1 MISNEFI
8 KVCSKSFSK
17 NLSLREQ
24 LLSHFPNAQFN
35 DNGVN
40 FTTDKFAEFVG
51 DSIAIIAGLEP
62 VNTEFLDQCR
72 DLKFISKFGVGI
84 DNIDLDATKKHGVS
98 VGWSGGLNRRSVSEL
113 VLCYMIGL
121 TRNIFFSSRKLIED
135 NDWSKN
141 GGQELSGK
149 VVGIIGLGH
158 IGKDLAKLLK
168 PFGCRILV
176 NDVIDQTDYYEEND
190 LIYCSKPDI
199 FEQSDILTVH
209 TPLNQSTEKLFDLE
223 VFKKMKDTSYFINCA
238 RGGLVVQSD
247 LKSALQ
253 EDQIAG
259 AAIDVFE
266 AEPSNDQELLLLPN
280 LICTPHIGG
289 SSSQATIEM
298 GRSAISHLI
307 SFFSDLHE

>member
-17 NLSLREQ
+17 NLNLREQ

-84 DNIDLDATKKHGVS
+84 DNIDLDATKKHGVL
-98 VGWSGGLNRRSVSEL
+98 VGWSGGLNCRSVSEL

-190 LIYCSKPDI
+190 LIYSSKPDI

-209 TPLNQSTEKLFDLE
+209 TPLNQSTKKLFDLE

-253 EDQIAG
+253 ENQIAG

-266 AEPSNDQELLLLPN
+266 AEPSNDQDLLLLPN
-280 LICTPHIGG
+280 LTCTPHIGG

>member
-1 MISNEFI
+1 MISNELI

-17 NLSLREQ
+17 NSNLRAQ
-24 LLSHFPNAQFN
+24 LLSQFPKAQFN
-35 DNGVN
+35 ENGVN
-40 FTTDKFAEFVG
+40 FTTDTFAEFVG

-62 VNTEFLDQCR
+62 VNTEFLNQCR

-84 DNIDLDATKKHGVS
+84 DNIDLDATKKYGVS

-121 TRNIFFSSRKLIED
+121 TRNIFFSSRELIEA

-158 IGKDLAKLLK
+158 IGKDLVKLLK

-176 NDVIDQTDYYEEND
+176 NDIIDQTDYYQEND
-190 LIYCSKPDI
+190 LIYSSKHDI

-209 TPLNQSTEKLFDLE
+209 TPLNQSTDRLFDLE

-253 EDQIAG
+253 ENQIAG

-266 AEPSNDQELLLLPN
+266 TEPCDDKELLMLPN
-280 LICTPHIGG
+280 LVCTPHIGG
-289 SSSQATIEM
+289 SSSEATLEM

-307 SFFSDLHE
+307 SFFSDFRN

>member
-1 MISNEFI
+1 MISNELI

-17 NLSLREQ
+17 NSNLRAQ
-24 LLSHFPNAQFN
+24 LLSQFPKAQFN
-35 DNGVN
+35 ENGVN
-40 FTTDKFAEFVG
+40 FTTDTFAEFVG

-62 VNTEFLDQCR
+62 VNTEFLNQCR

-121 TRNIFFSSRKLIED
+121 TRNIFFSSRKLIEA

-158 IGKDLAKLLK
+158 IGKDLVKLLK

-176 NDVIDQTDYYEEND
+176 NDIIDQTDYYQEND
-190 LIYCSKPDI
+190 LIYSSKHDI

-209 TPLNQSTEKLFDLE
+209 TPLNQSTDRLFDLE

-253 EDQIAG
+253 ENQIAG

-266 AEPSNDQELLLLPN
+266 TEPCDDKELLMLPN
-280 LICTPHIGG
+280 LVCTPHIGG
-289 SSSQATIEM
+289 SSSEATLEM

-307 SFFSDLHE
+307 SFFSDFRN

>member
-98 VGWSGGLNRRSVSEL
+98 VGWSGGLNCRSVSEL

-190 LIYCSKPDI
+190 LIHCSKPDI

-209 TPLNQSTEKLFDLE
+209 TPLNQSTKKLFDLE